1 MLTLAAVTTKAL
13 NITFVGV
20 VIAIL
25 FLASIVGV
33 LGWMFRLP
41 KETERTRTVAR
52 ATRSVNKL
60 TRILVPLLRKNEA
73 TDRIVALAAQM
84 VRSRNGNV
92 ELLVVL
98 EVPFTLPLDARV
110 EDDEKDALE
119 ILDRAESVAKQSV
132 TAVNKRIVKA
142 RNAGPAIVREAEM
155 RCVDLILMANTSI
168 RVRGNVQ
175 QIHPAVDYVMK
186 NAPCEVLVLSQ
197 GNVDAIHNGVGSGDK
212 ERNAITPPQGGRKG
226 QYISNTTLCESN
238 EADAGVSS

>member
-1 MLTLAAVTTKAL
+1 MLTLAAVTTNPL
-13 NITFVGV
+13 EITFAGV
-20 VIAIL
+20 VIAVL

-60 TRILVPLLRKNEA
+60 THILVPLLSKSDA

-92 ELLVVL
+92 ELLAVL

-119 ILDRAESVAKQSV
+119 ILDCAESVAKQCIS
-132 TAVNKRIVKA
+132 AVNKRIVKA
-142 RNAGPAIVREAEM
+142 RNAGQAIVREAETQA
-155 RCVDLILMANTSI
+155 VDLILMANTPA

-197 GNVDAIHNGVGSGDK
+197 GHLDTFQNGMGAEYSENK
-212 ERNAITPPQGGRKG
+212 A
-226 QYISNTTLCESN
+226 TT
-238 EADAGVSS
+238 AGTTR

>member
-1 MLTLAAVTTKAL
+1 MLIFSAVTTNPL
-13 NITFVGV
+13 QITFVSV

-33 LGWMFRLP
+33 LGWMLRLP
-41 KETERTRTVAR
+41 KETEHTRTVAR

-60 TRILVPLLRKNEA
+60 TRILVPLLSKSEA

-98 EVPFTLPLDARV
+98 EVLFTLPLDARV

-119 ILDRAESVAKQSV
+119 ILDCAESVAKQSV

-142 RNAGPAIVREAEM
+142 RNAGSAIVRA
-155 RCVDLILMANTSI
+155 DLCI
-168 RVRGNVQ
+168 RVVVSLKYP
-175 QIHPAVDYVMK
+175 IYSK
-186 NAPCEVLVLSQ
+186 LVRQVTICS
-197 GNVDAIHNGVGSGDK
+197 K
-212 ERNAITPPQGGRKG
+212 E
-226 QYISNTTLCESN
+226 YFF
-238 EADAGVSS
+238 

>member
-1 MLTLAAVTTKAL
+1 MLTLAAVTTNAL
-13 NITFVGV
+13 NITFAGV

-25 FLASIVGV
+25 FLSSIVGV
-33 LGWMFRLP
+33 LVWMFRLP
-41 KETERTRTVAR
+41 KETERTRIVAR

-60 TRILVPLLRKNEA
+60 TRILVPLLSKCDA

-119 ILDRAESVAKQSV
+119 ILDCAESVAKQSV
-132 TAVNKRIVKA
+132 TTVNKRIVKA
-142 RNAGPAIVREAEM
+142 RNTGSAIVREAEIQT
-155 RCVDLILMANTSI
+155 VDLILIANTPV

-197 GNVDAIHNGVGSGDK
+197 GHLDAIHNGEGISVT
-212 ERNAITPPQGGRKG
+212 ERKASPAGITR
-226 QYISNTTLCESN
+226 
-238 EADAGVSS
+238 

>member
-1 MLTLAAVTTKAL
+1 MQNFAAVTTNPL
-13 NITFVGV
+13 EVTFVSV
-20 VIAIL
+20 VTAIL
-25 FLASIVGV
+25 FLVSIVGV

-41 KETERTRTVAR
+41 KETEHTRTVAR
-52 ATRSVNKL
+52 ATRSVSKL
-60 TRILVPLLRKNEA
+60 TRILVPLLSKSEA

-92 ELLVVL
+92 ELLAVL

-110 EDDEKDALE
+110 EEDEKDALE
-119 ILDRAESVAKQSV
+119 ILDRAESVAKQRV
-132 TAVNKRIVKA
+132 TAVDKRIVKA

-155 RCVDLILMANTSI
+155 QCVDLILMANTPV

-197 GNVDAIHNGVGSGDK
+197 GHVDALHNGL
-212 ERNAITPPQGGRKG
+212 EAENASTMPITAQR
-226 QYISNTTLCESN
+226 
-238 EADAGVSS
+238 